1 MSTILILLLA
11 GCVIGATTVLF
22 GFGGGF
28 VTVPVVYAV
37 SATTGTAEAMH
48 VAVATSTAVMIV
60 NAVIATL
67 AHARSGLLRREYLCP
82 LAGFIA
88 IGAVIGVLAANL
100 VSDQVLR
107 LLFVAYLVVAIAD
120 ICLRRGF
127 LTRAVPADIPP
138 MPVGNAM
145 SIFGGIGIG
154 AVAAFLGVGGS
165 VLTVPLLR
173 RRGLAMAEATALANP
188 LSVPVAVVATVMYSL
203 AAPATSRT
211 GLVGHVD
218 VVAAVALLAGSLP
231 TIAATK
237 RSLVKI
243 PDHAH
248 AIGYPLLLTVVLIAM
263 GATIIG

>member
-11 GCVIGATTVLF
+11 GCVTGATTVLF

-37 SATTGTAEAMH
+37 SAATSTAAAMH

-60 NAVIATL
+60 NAAIATL

-88 IGAVIGVLAANL
+88 VGAVLGVLAAGL
-100 VSDQVLR
+100 VPDRTLR

-120 ICLRRGF
+120 ISLRRGF
-127 LTRAVPADIPP
+127 LIREARTDIHPAPFGRAASV
-138 MPVGNAM
+138 
-145 SIFGGIGIG
+145 FGGIGIG

-188 LSVPVAVVATVMYSL
+188 LSVPVAVVGTALYSL
-203 AAPATSRT
+203 AAPGGSRA
-211 GLVGHVD
+211 GLFGQVD
-218 VVAAVALLAGSLP
+218 VVAAVTLLAGSLP
-231 TIAATK
+231 AIAATK

-243 PDHAH
+243 PDRAH

-263 GATIIG
+263 SATVIG